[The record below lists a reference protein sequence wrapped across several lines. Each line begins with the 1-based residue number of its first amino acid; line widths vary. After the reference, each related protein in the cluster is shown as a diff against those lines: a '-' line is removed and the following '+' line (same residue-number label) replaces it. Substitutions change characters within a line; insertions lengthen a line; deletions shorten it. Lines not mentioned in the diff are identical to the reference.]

1 MFLARPIP
9 VLVALFAG
17 PCDSQPI
24 TRGAGSSSGS
34 QTGSDAGGSSH
45 DEVIHALENVTGT
58 SLGSS
63 TPPAKKPGKL
73 KVPSRPTNAGGGG
86 GRMEPSSSEPKQVT
100 GLHIGEACDYS
111 NECASGWCDSGT
123 CKLEYNHAL
132 AGGEKCSH
140 NSECASGHCTVDGD
154 CE

>member
-1 MFLARPIP
+1 MLLFRPIP

-34 QTGSDAGGSSH
+34 QTVSDAGVSSH
-45 DEVIHALENVTGT
+45 DEVVHALEKVTAPGA
-58 SLGSS
+58 S

-73 KVPSRPTNAGGGG
+73 KNPSGQTNAEGG
-86 GRMEPSSSEPKQVT
+86 GRTEPSSSKPKQVE
-100 GLHIGEACDYS
+100 GLHIGESCDYS
-111 NECASGWCDSGT
+111 NECASGWCDSGV
-123 CKLEYNHAL
+123 CKLEYNHGL

-140 NSECASGHCTVDGD
+140 DSECASGHCTVDGG